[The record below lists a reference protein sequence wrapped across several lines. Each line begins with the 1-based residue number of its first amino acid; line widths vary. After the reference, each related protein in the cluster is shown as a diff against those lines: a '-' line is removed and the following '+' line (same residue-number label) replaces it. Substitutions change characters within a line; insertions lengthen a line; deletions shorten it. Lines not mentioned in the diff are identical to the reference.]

1 MRGLFARPV
10 RVLVVDDSAIVRQIL
25 TRELSADPDIEVVG
39 AAPDPFIA
47 RDKIVR
53 LKPDV
58 VTLDIEMPR
67 MDGLTFLRKLMKHRP
82 LPVVV
87 LSSLAPEGSQTA
99 LQALELGAVEVMS
112 KPGGPYTVEEVV
124 LQLKDKIKAA
134 ALADLKRLKPSPG
147 PQAEGEVKEFPPLP
161 HLRTT
166 LKMVA
171 IGASTGGTEAI
182 RRIIG
187 RFPAGGPPVLIVQ
200 HMPEMFTRSFAASL
214 DSISEMDVRE
224 AADGDS
230 LRPGLILL
238 APGNRHMVLCRSGA
252 RYYVGVKE
260 GPMVH
265 HQRPS
270 VDVLFHSVA
279 RNAGPNAVGVILTGM
294 GEDGAEGLKAMHDA
308 GAFTIA
314 QDRDTCVV
322 YGMPRAAVE
331 LGAVDLQLPLDYIA
345 PAVLRLLIPK
355 EGEARRGREKGKAV
369 TN

>member
-1 MRGLFARPV
+1 MRGLFSRPV

-53 LKPDV
+53 LRPDV
-58 VTLDIEMPR
+58 ITLDIEMPR
-67 MDGLTFLRKLMKHRP
+67 MDGLTFLRKLMKHHP

-99 LQALELGAVEVMS
+99 LQALDLGAVEVMS
-112 KPGGPYTVEEVV
+112 KPGGPYSVEEVI
-124 LQLKDKIKAA
+124 LQLREKIKAA
-134 ALADLKRLKPSPG
+134 ALADLSRLRSASVFFPG
-147 PQAEGEVKEFPPLP
+147 EEKALPFLPP
-161 HLRTT
+161 LRTT
-166 LKMVA
+166 LKLVA
-171 IGASTGGTEAI
+171 LGASTGGTEAI
-182 RRIIG
+182 RRIIS
-187 RFPAGGPPVLIVQ
+187 RFPAGGPPTLIVQ

-214 DSISEMDVRE
+214 DSVSEMDVRE
-224 AADGDS
+224 ASDGDY
-230 LRPGLILL
+230 LRPGLVLL
-238 APGNRHMVLCRSGA
+238 APGNRHMVLRRSGA
-252 RYYVGVKE
+252 RYYVRVKD

-279 RNAGPNAVGVILTGM
+279 RHAGPNAVGVLLTGM
-294 GEDGAEGLKAMHDA
+294 GEDGAEGLQAMHEA

-314 QDRDTCVV
+314 QDRESCVV

-331 LGAVDLQLPLDYIA
+331 RGAVDLQLPLDSIA
-345 PAVLRLLIPK
+345 PAIFRLLAS
-355 EGEARRGREKGKAV
+355 GEETGEGRENAGRSGAR
-369 TN
+369 

>member
-1 MRGLFARPV
+1 MTRKFSRPV

-25 TRELSADPDIEVVG
+25 AKELATDPDIEVVG
-39 AAPDPFIA
+39 TAPDPFVA

-58 VTLDIEMPR
+58 LTLDIEMPR
-67 MDGLTFLRKLMKHRP
+67 MDGLTFLRKLMKHHP
-82 LPVVV
+82 MPVVV
-87 LSSLAPEGSQTA
+87 LSSLAPEGSENA
-99 LQALELGAVEVMS
+99 LQALRLGAVEVMS
-112 KPGGPYTVEEVV
+112 KPGGPYSVEEVV
-124 LQLKDKIKAA
+124 FQLKDKIKAA
-134 ALADLKRLKPSPG
+134 ALADVRRLATTAG
-147 PQAEGEVKEFPPLP
+147 GEGQEEELPPLP
-161 HLRTT
+161 PLRTT
-166 LKMVA
+166 VKIVA

-182 RRIIG
+182 RRIIR
-187 RFPAGGPPVLIVQ
+187 RFPAGGPPTLIVQ
-200 HMPEMFTRSFAASL
+200 HMPEMFTRSFASGL

-224 AADGDS
+224 ARDGDH
-230 LRPGLILL
+230 LRPGLALL
-238 APGNRHMVLCRSGA
+238 APGNKHMVLRRSGA
-252 RYYVGVKE
+252 RYYVRVKD

-279 RNAGPNAVGVILTGM
+279 RYAGPNAVGVILTGM

-331 LGAVDLQLPLDYIA
+331 LGAVDLQLPLDAI
-345 PAVLRLLIPK
+345 PEAVFRALTR
-355 EGEARRGREKGKAV
+355 EGEGGGAGGGSHPSPRA
-369 TN
+369 

>member
-1 MRGLFARPV
+1 MKGVFSRPV

-53 LKPDV
+53 LNPDV

-99 LQALELGAVEVMS
+99 LQALDLGAVEVMS
-112 KPGGPYTVEEVV
+112 KPGGPYSVEEVV

-134 ALADLKRLKPSPG
+134 ALADVKKLKPFSEASP
-147 PQAEGEVKEFPPLP
+147 PGEEKTLPPLP
-161 HLRTT
+161 TLRTT
-166 LKMVA
+166 LKILA

-182 RRIIG
+182 RRIIS
-187 RFPAGGPPVLIVQ
+187 RFPAGGPPTLIVQ

-214 DSISEMDVRE
+214 DCVSEMDVRE
-224 AADGDS
+224 ATDGDY

-238 APGNRHMVLCRSGA
+238 APGNRHMVLRRSGA
-252 RYYVGVKE
+252 RYYVRVKE

-279 RNAGPNAVGVILTGM
+279 RYAGPNAVGIILTGM

-314 QDRDTCVV
+314 QDRESCVV

-331 LGAVDLQLPLDYIA
+331 LGAADVQLPLEAIA
-345 PAVLRLLIPK
+345 PAVFRLLRA
-355 EGEARRGREKGKAV
+355 EG
-369 TN
+369 